1 MYKKH
6 TLMKTQQ
13 SFGKARVPGALWQG
27 MLYPGHT
34 QTKATPTGN
43 KMSGGTIM
51 TISQAQALWEL
62 CRQGLPLS
70 ADEAERCWEQ
80 GQTYQLREPVKL
92 PWEVAGLIEQGNW
105 EVSVTARAH

>member
-1 MYKKH
+1 M
-6 TLMKTQQ
+6 TQ
-13 SFGKARVPGALWQG
+13 GL
-27 MLYPGHT
+27 LYSGYM
-34 QTKATPTGN
+34 QAKATPTGN

-105 EVSVTARAH
+105 EVSVIARAH

>member
-1 MYKKH
+1 
-6 TLMKTQQ
+6 MKTQQ
-13 SFGKARVPGALWQG
+13 SFEEAGFPGALAQG
-27 MLYPGHT
+27 LLYPGYS
-34 QTKATPTGN
+34 QAKATPTGN

-92 PWEVAGLIEQGNW
+92 PWEVAGLIEQCNW